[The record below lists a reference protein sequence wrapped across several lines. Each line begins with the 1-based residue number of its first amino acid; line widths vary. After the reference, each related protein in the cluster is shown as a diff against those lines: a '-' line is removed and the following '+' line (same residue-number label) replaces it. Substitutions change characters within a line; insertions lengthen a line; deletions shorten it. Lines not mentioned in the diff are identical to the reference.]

1 MRTIMVAAALGVVLV
16 QPAMAEKGKG
26 FLDGNTLFDWCVKH
40 SPAGTACTDYIAGVA
55 DALAYDGKF
64 CPSVGVSPD
73 QVVDVVTQ
81 YLTTFPERRHYAAA
95 SLVADA
101 LAAKFPCAQ

>member
-1 MRTIMVAAALGVVLV
+1 MRTIMMAAALGVVLV

-26 FLDGNTLFDWCVKH
+26 FLDGNILYDWCVKH

-73 QVVDVVTQ
+73 QVVDIVTQ
-81 YLTTFPERRHYAAA
+81 YLMTFPERQHYAAA

-101 LAAKFPCAQ
+101 LSEKFPCSQ

>member
-1 MRTIMVAAALGVVLV
+1 VVVLAASV
-16 QPAMAEKGKG
+16 WWLSTVEASLTEAPAPSLLHVE
-26 FLDGNTLFDWCVKH
+26 VK
-40 SPAGTACTDYIAGVA
+40 I
-55 DALAYDGKF
+55 